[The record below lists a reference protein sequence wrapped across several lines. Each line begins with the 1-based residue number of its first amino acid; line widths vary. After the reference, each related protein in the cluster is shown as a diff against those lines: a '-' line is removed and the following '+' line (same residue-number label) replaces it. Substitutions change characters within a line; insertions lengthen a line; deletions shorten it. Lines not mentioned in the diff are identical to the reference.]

1 MKKGINQYIS
11 FDVDDELSL
20 TDMFKRMNQLLKV
33 MGLQIRSLMLQE
45 YVGGDDEVCSLYNA
59 LKISIP
65 NLLNVWDGETGG

>member
-11 FDVDDELSL
+11 FNVDDELSL

-45 YVGGDDEVCSLYNA
+45 YVGGDDEVWSLYNA